1 VCKYLDCK
9 ITVGQK
15 LLILSPDLSGSEHCA
30 FVGHRYGVL
39 GIKLVF
45 SINLEKTI
53 KGVLS

>member
-1 VCKYLDCK
+1 MR

-15 LLILSPDLSGSEHCA
+15 LLILSPDPSGSEHLA
-30 FVGHRYGVL
+30 FFGHRYGVL
-39 GIKLVF
+39 GKKLVF